1 MGSGEKRT
9 LESTFA
15 NCVTFSPPFPLPSS
29 PPAIKGPTDTDSTN
43 KKEEEEKR
51 GQYLPRKKEQ
61 RKVTF
66 FSFSPSLTHFPSFLP
81 EDKCSKKLLQLP
93 PPYFL
98 MQPGQKWKKE
108 KNGKERGGGGSEI
121 GHPGRSVGG
130 GSSFLLNSYSFLLSR
145 GTKR

>member
-1 MGSGEKRT
+1 MGRRGPLKVLLRT
-9 LESTFA
+9 VSLFL
-15 NCVTFSPPFPLPSS
+15 PLFLSLPS

-66 FSFSPSLTHFPSFLP
+66 FSFSSSLTHFPSFLP